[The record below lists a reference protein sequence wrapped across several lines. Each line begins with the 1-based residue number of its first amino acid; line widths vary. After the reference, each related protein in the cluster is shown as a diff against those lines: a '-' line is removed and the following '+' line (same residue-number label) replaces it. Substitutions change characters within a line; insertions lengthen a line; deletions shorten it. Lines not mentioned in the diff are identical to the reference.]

1 MTLKEALKVLIDEGV
16 GDVMVYQIRDN
27 EGLGWDG
34 PRVLDF
40 TTAWKVIEQAANPEG
55 ASK

>member
-1 MTLKEALKVLIDEGV
+1 MTLKEALQVLIDEHI
-16 GDVMVYQIRDN
+16 DDMMVYQIRDS

-40 TTAWKVIEQAANPEG
+40 ITALKVIEQHLADSEG
-55 ASK
+55 K